1 LAAHAKERAFMVFKA
16 VGKCPTAFFLNNVD
30 TARALMV
37 ALPVGLALPLPLTV
51 GLSVVGL
58 ALPLAFP
65 ILSVLLALPIVLAL
79 PVVLALWLLALPVLL
94 ALWLALPV
102 LLGGRRTQHWAD
114 RDRGYRSDSQG
125 YLAYHVGRSFVGS
138 RPAF

>member
-1 LAAHAKERAFMVFKA
+1 
-16 VGKCPTAFFLNNVD
+16 
-30 TARALMV
+30 MV
-37 ALPVGLALPLPLTV
+37 ALPVGLALPLALTV

-65 ILSVLLALPIVLAL
+65 ILSVLLALPVALTLPVVLAL
-79 PVVLALWLLALPVLL
+79 WLLTLPVVLTLPIVLALWLLALPVGL
-94 ALWLALPV
+94 ALWLPLPV
-102 LLGGRRTQHWAD
+102 LLGGRRTQRRAD
-114 RDRGYRSDSQG
+114 CDRGHRGDSQG

>member
-1 LAAHAKERAFMVFKA
+1 
-16 VGKCPTAFFLNNVD
+16 
-30 TARALMV
+30 MV
-37 ALPVGLALPLPLTV
+37 ALPVGLALPLALTV

-65 ILSVLLALPIVLAL
+65 ILSVLLALPVALTLPVGLAL
-79 PVVLALWLLALPVLL
+79 WLLTLPIVLALWLLALPVGL
-94 ALWLALPV
+94 ALWLPLPV
-102 LLGGRRTQHWAD
+102 LLGGRRTQRRAD
-114 RDRGYRSDSQG
+114 CDRGHRGDSQG